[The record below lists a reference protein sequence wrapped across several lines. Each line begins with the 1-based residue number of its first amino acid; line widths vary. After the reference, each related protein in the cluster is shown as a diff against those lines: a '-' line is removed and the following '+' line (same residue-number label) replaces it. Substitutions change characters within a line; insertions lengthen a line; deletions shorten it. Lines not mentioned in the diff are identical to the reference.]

1 MSITDRQKKIINPYA
16 ETLDTPERRGIGY
29 DYNNRRNRFI
39 QDAIQE
45 RYIYFF
51 QFPKIN
57 EPLRV
62 KAEDNI
68 ENPQI
73 QEADLLAY
81 FALYPQNGKVI
92 GGEATEIGDDESILQ
107 LQTLA
112 TQLADNEVLG
122 KYTSKT
128 SEVSYLEE
136 YQSRQNIANLIA
148 IPAGHSNTYR
158 NKLRQA
164 FALPNYQ
171 YSGEAD
177 LNSISLS
184 PRASTYVITD
194 TNVDLYDWRQN
205 CLPGDKDKT
214 YYNTVD
220 RNYYFTRRTD
230 EPSLGYLNFNFNTM
244 RMASMSEDAGRRA
257 EASSLWDNTSEEGKT
272 LYATFVNEAIKEILQ
287 SAGKYSTDNY
297 QSLVERYSAPT
308 RFALYTDLNRRPGSR
323 WTYAVKIDGQDIE
336 SLPSPDS
343 VDPSREETEI
353 TTLEKAKRIIGDTN
367 QSSNSIEFQVEDLI
381 RYIFFTRNLLRE
393 YDKKLFDLNLGPEN
407 LNDIDLGAEVDRL
420 NSFFSLLELFYN
432 YNKISIQDS
441 DFVQMYFTDDYR
453 LDHVVIN
460 GSFYYQGTGGRTYL
474 NEEVEAVRVI
484 NAFSI
489 FTATTF
495 SIIKNSQ
502 QIYNESRNA
511 SSDNRKNVLD
521 FMSEYLFPQIDLEDI
536 KLKQGKASRL
546 EKQRAARRKKVF
558 ERYSRLTKGDPKEFE
573 FLYSNRPLKYTISST
588 LNNMDC
594 NTGQVAAAR
603 YALKFWQAATSKT
616 KLQSVIREAIILLRD
631 EAVEDETTKRRLTQA
646 AAYAENPDRV
656 SRDIENYINQQ
667 IFCSLDVIGD
677 FIEDQFLDPLGLPP
691 EPSRLTRNTIDSI
704 PKIEFKKCS
713 MTSAK
718 ARQSVLYQKMLE
730 TILLNFVK
738 SIVAGIA
745 KDFIRALLGCG
756 PNDPNIELTNNFRK
770 EDYGFVDLTELLY
783 GIDIVEIA
791 AIVGL
796 QNIQEQNI
804 DGNIS
809 TERTPATREQLES
822 FISDISKMSTPV
834 ELQQLLNGDG
844 SNDLLEHLLETT
856 SGTKDIGDNFIDVD
870 VYNTFDLRVDRI
882 RNYFIAI
889 GDALDG
895 TLDNLGEMG
904 FVSPLEAYC
913 NKKDGFINPLT
924 LDFSVPEIEEQY
936 NDIVSSKINKIN
948 NLCSFLRDLTN
959 IELEIERLI
968 DSLPSLE
975 WYDTLLQ
982 DIANLSNQFAEWLAG
997 FFSDLFGREQTTRQQ
1012 PEYNL
1017 YNSEMGTE
1025 LFYQIFFSL
1034 REVLINQLYFATEE
1048 GTTTTYFQTPAGFNG
1063 RRIGF
1068 RGTIELN
1075 LWGEDDVQ
1083 IKGNFGA
1090 RKNQHT
1096 RDNVYK
1102 FIWSDSRTTNYVSP
1116 NRINIP
1122 QYRNPI
1128 VPPNDYLDASYYS
1141 LRNSPEELVEELV
1154 KSPNLLSPNNIKRI
1168 QYGEPR
1174 SYAEGFNFN
1183 RILQTLGNL
1192 GNDNNE
1198 IGYLVAFANRV
1209 YQYLKEVENRIP
1221 YEGWTGATYLRCANN
1236 AGGNI
1241 RIFYNSTPEGQLDE
1255 VSTFLPDV
1263 VYNEVST
1270 DSRNIPI
1277 NEQNYELIDYRLY
1290 NGIEFD
1296 GSSISVSNTNTLT
1309 IDNVQMPV
1317 HAAGA
1322 TSNLYGNLSIG
1333 LLSDRLNNEGQEFSL
1348 YNRYKDILLFQNYT
1362 TRIDTLIDNSVIN
1375 DRGKRILPRYIAALN
1390 KPALQKTDDI
1400 CVTAEDIIKGEA
1412 GLRKLQA
1419 NMFSF
1424 FMNIMPM
1431 ASAYPNWR
1439 SAGTVEMITDY
1450 LTRKFVDDLRDK
1462 QILGS
1467 FYELIPFI
1475 RMVYPHIQGDEEFI
1489 KNPIIL
1495 DELSPLENTK
1505 NIVKAVY
1512 VGTLD
1517 NISETSEYSNVN
1529 KSIFDPSDNLG
1540 RYKKL
1545 LGNFYRRIVE
1555 SGDDLVDYLP
1565 IRQRQNSEEVR
1576 QVLRTLYTGD
1586 NVSNTIATD
1595 KGVVVG
1601 TYYFPVAFQ
1610 IASYM
1615 IYMDRGVRY
1624 SERYVDTKYRM
1635 LVEEAAVDDSV
1646 LTAIKGQLVEQF
1658 SPTYA
1663 GFPVKVTGWGG
1674 IPVIYYNST
1683 QAERRIITLDQ
1694 INDSFQ
1700 SEEGFGYLSLNQLL
1714 DLDPGT
1720 LAQAYPDFFS
1730 IDALLDA
1737 RGLYPNRRVI
1747 PQDQVEEIRRQILAR
1762 TWTLMDSLKRII
1774 NNTGNNSRQQYVEE
1788 SILAKFVGSGP
1799 PVATEDGVL
1808 TYFEVLVNEDDDV
1821 RRTSRHLLNSFI
1833 RNNRQVVSNIE
1844 TFQQDLPENIGDLIP
1859 TIRTDSLYFQSL
1871 GDIFRGFGQGLTI
1884 EQNNGGT
1891 REVRASQFSPYFIA
1905 PDPYEYGGFLPI
1917 PPGAI
1922 EGEDEEEIREAINE
1936 VQRRVNPNFA
1946 DQVEIQYQRNQAYG
1960 HAQRFFYEYLY
1971 NKYANYRADQ
1981 VKILEE
1987 KNQLEKLINRNE

>member
-16 ETLDTPERRGIGY
+16 ETLDTPGRRGVGY
-29 DYNNRRNRFI
+29 DYSSRRNRFV
-39 QDAIQE
+39 QDAIHE
-45 RYIYFF
+45 RYIHFF

-62 KAEDNI
+62 KTEDAI

-73 QEADLLAY
+73 EESDLLAY
-81 FALYPQNGKVI
+81 FALYPQNGKVEN
-92 GGEATEIGDDESILQ
+92 GEAIEISDEESILQ
-107 LQTLA
+107 LQGLA
-112 TQLADNEVLG
+112 SQLSDNQVID
-122 KYTSKT
+122 KYTSRT

-136 YQSRQNIANLIA
+136 NQNRQNVANLIA
-148 IPAGHSNTYR
+148 IPAAHSNAYR

-164 FALPNYQ
+164 FALPVYQ
-171 YSGEAD
+171 YSGEVS
-177 LNSISLS
+177 LESISLS
-184 PRASTYVITD
+184 ARASTYVITD

-230 EPSLGYLNFNFNTM
+230 EPSFEYLNYSFNTI
-244 RMASMSEDAGRRA
+244 RAASMSENPARRR
-257 EASSLWDNTSEEGKT
+257 ESSSLWDNTSEEGKVLYST
-272 LYATFVNEAIKEILQ
+272 LVNNAIKEILQ
-287 SAGKYSTDNY
+287 STGKYSEENY
-297 QSLVERYSAPT
+297 QKLVEKYSAPT
-308 RFALYTDLNRRPGSR
+308 RFVLYTDLDRRPGSR
-323 WTYAVKIDGQDIE
+323 WTYAVKISGQDVE
-336 SLPSPDS
+336 NLSLPESIE
-343 VDPSREETEI
+343 PSKEETEI
-353 TTLEKAKRIIGDTN
+353 STLEKAKRIISDAN
-367 QSSNSIEFQVEDLI
+367 QSVNTIQVQVDDLI

-441 DFVQMYFTDDYR
+441 DFIQMYFTDDYR
-453 LDHVVIN
+453 LDHIVIN

-521 FMSEYLFPQIDLEDI
+521 FMSEYLFPQIDLEGV

-631 EAVEDETTKRRLTQA
+631 EAVEDETTKRRFTQA

-691 EPSRLTRNTIDSI
+691 EASRLTRNTIDSI

-756 PNDPNIELTNNFRK
+756 PNDPNIELTNNFRR

-809 TERTPATREQLES
+809 TERTPATRQQLES

-870 VYNTFDLRVDRI
+870 VYNTFDLSVDRI

-924 LDFSVPEIEEQY
+924 FDFSVPEIEEQY
-936 NDIVSSKINKIN
+936 NDIVSSKISKIN

-982 DIANLSNQFAEWLAG
+982 DIANISNQWAEYIAGKFA
-997 FFSDLFGREQTTRQQ
+997 DLFGRQQTTRQQ

-1025 LFYQIFFSL
+1025 LFYKIFFSL
-1034 REVLINQLYFATEE
+1034 REVLINQLYYVSRP
-1048 GTTTTYFQTPAGFNG
+1048 GRPDVTYFQTPAGFNG
-1063 RRIGF
+1063 SRVGF
-1068 RGTIELN
+1068 STTIEEVLF
-1075 LWGEDDVQ
+1075 GQDQ
-1083 IKGNFGA
+1083 INIRGNFGA
-1090 RKNQHT
+1090 RKNEDT
-1096 RDNVYK
+1096 KDNVYK
-1102 FIWSDSRTTNYVSP
+1102 FIWSDPRTSNYVSP
-1116 NRINIP
+1116 DRINIP

-1141 LRNSPEELVEELV
+1141 IRNSPRKLVTSL
-1154 KSPNLLSPNNIKRI
+1154 KKTPDFLSPDQLRRI
-1168 QYGEPR
+1168 NYGSPR
-1174 SYAEGFNFN
+1174 VVEGFNIPAA
-1183 RILQTLGNL
+1183 RQALQFFGQDESEL
-1192 GNDNNE
+1192 
-1198 IGYLVAFANRV
+1198 GYLTSMSNRV
-1209 YQYLKEVENRIP
+1209 YQYLKEVENKFP
-1221 YEGWTGATYLRCANN
+1221 YNGWTGATYLRCANQN
-1236 AGGNI
+1236 EGNI
-1241 RIFYNSTPEGQLDE
+1241 RIFYNSKPSGQLDE
-1255 VSTFLPDV
+1255 VGSYTSDTN
-1263 VYNEVST
+1263 YNEVSVNSAGVGI
-1270 DSRNIPI
+1270 DK
-1277 NEQNYELIDYRLY
+1277 ENYDLIDYRIY
-1290 NGIEFD
+1290 NGIQFSGSNVYVDNDDRLIFD
-1296 GSSISVSNTNTLT
+1296 
-1309 IDNVQMPV
+1309 DVQLPL
-1317 HAAGA
+1317 HRAGGM
-1322 TSNLYGNLSIG
+1322 SYLYGNLSIG
-1333 LLSDRLNNEGQEFSL
+1333 LLSDRPDDQGRASSL
-1348 YNRYKDILLFQNYT
+1348 DNRYKDIILFQNYR
-1362 TRIDTLIDNSVIN
+1362 TRIDTLIDDSVIN
-1375 DRGKRILPRYIAALN
+1375 DLGTRRMPRYIAALN
-1390 KPALQKTDDI
+1390 KPSLQKTDDI
-1400 CVTAEDIIKGEA
+1400 CVTTEDMLKGEA
-1412 GLRKLQA
+1412 GLKKVQT

-1431 ASAYPNWR
+1431 AAAYPNWR

-1450 LTRKFVDDLRDK
+1450 LTRRFVDDLKEK

-1475 RMVYPHIQGDEEFI
+1475 RMVYPHIEGDEEFI

-1495 DELSPLENTK
+1495 DGLSPLENTR
-1505 NIVKAVY
+1505 NIIKAVY
-1512 VGTLD
+1512 IGTLD
-1517 NISETSEYSNVN
+1517 RISETSEYTSVN
-1529 KSIFDPSDNLG
+1529 KSIFDPSANLR

-1545 LGNFYRRIVE
+1545 LGNFYRKLYE
-1555 SGDDLVDYLP
+1555 TGDNLRNYLP
-1565 IRQRQNSEEVR
+1565 IAQREDVTSARE
-1576 QVLRTLYTGD
+1576 LISTLYTGVD
-1586 NVSNTIATD
+1586 TSTSEATD
-1595 KGVVVG
+1595 KGVLLG

-1615 IYMDRGVRY
+1615 IYMDRGIKY
-1624 SERYVDTKYRM
+1624 SERYTDTNYRM
-1635 LVEEAAVDDSV
+1635 LVEVAGADDSL
-1646 LTAIKGQLVEQF
+1646 LTAVKGQLVEQF
-1658 SPTYA
+1658 SPTYV
-1663 GFPVKVTGWGG
+1663 GFPLTLDTWGG
-1674 IPVIYYNST
+1674 EEITYFNT
-1683 QAERRIITLDQ
+1683 TEAARRVEELDTLLAGLD
-1694 INDSFQ
+1694 DSLIGFYPL
-1700 SEEGFGYLSLNQLL
+1700 EELLSFTSGQLRNNF
-1714 DLDPGT
+1714 
-1720 LAQAYPDFFS
+1720 PDFFS
-1730 IDALLDA
+1730 REALEAAAPLTPDRLPLTPGYAFQVDTTILRNVELMLGALRLLYFNGADNRGRSVRTLYTSINDGDPANSQFGNNIRLFEDRSIIEADGA
-1737 RGLYPNRRVI
+1737 R
-1747 PQDQVEEIRRQILAR
+1747 EIRNAMASHNAAVLEQI
-1762 TWTLMDSLKRII
+1762 
-1774 NNTGNNSRQQYVEE
+1774 VE
-1788 SILAKFVGSGP
+1788 
-1799 PVATEDGVL
+1799 
-1808 TYFEVLVNEDDDV
+1808 
-1821 RRTSRHLLNSFI
+1821 
-1833 RNNRQVVSNIE
+1833 
-1844 TFQQDLPENIGDLIP
+1844 FQQLGLERITP
-1859 TIRTDSLYFQSL
+1859 TIDTDAQYYTSLAN
-1871 GDIFRGFGQGLTI
+1871 IFRGFGTI
-1884 EQNNGGT
+1884 INRSSERRLLRRDDIEDG
-1891 REVRASQFSPYFIA
+1891 VDIYPYFLA
-1905 PDPYEYGGFLPI
+1905 PRSTL
-1917 PPGAI
+1917 
-1922 EGEDEEEIREAINE
+1922 GELRALAVNELSNRFINN
-1936 VQRRVNPNFA
+1936 Q
-1946 DQVEIQYQRNQAYG
+1946 IQG
-1960 HAQRFFYEYLY
+1960 HTQRFFYEYLY
-1971 NKYANYRADQ
+1971 NRYSNYRADQ